1 MNLDDIGLPYVIW
14 KYKRK
19 ERDTM
24 KVISEA
30 SKEQIIT
37 MCGSNQHS
45 HHPPII
51 LPEETDTPFSNQ
63 KKEEIKKEE
72 KAS

>member
-19 ERDTM
+19 EGYTM

-45 HHPPII
+45 HPSTNH
-51 LPEETDTPFSNQ
+51 LT
-63 KKEEIKKEE
+63 
-72 KAS
+72 